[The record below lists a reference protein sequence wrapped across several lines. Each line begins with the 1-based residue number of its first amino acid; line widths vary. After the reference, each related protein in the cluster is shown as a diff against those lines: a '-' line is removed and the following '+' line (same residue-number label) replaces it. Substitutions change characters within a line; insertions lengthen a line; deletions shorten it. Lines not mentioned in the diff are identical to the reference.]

1 MKEDRRVSLTTKG
14 NKKAM
19 LLTQLVTLT
28 GSQEEKLN
36 CEQLLP
42 ELEKIAKKL
51 EIDWAVELSANI
63 EYSTLAVSRTYEKE
77 IGNYEFS
84 SIEKAAKDF
93 LSAVDKLK
101 LRKEEPECP
110 SHEDS
115 EEEMTIK
122 QFIEKLLHDLELP
135 KEDADHVIGAQIM
148 CMGPKSLPFPL
159 PWGELGYDTLKEM
172 CELYLAAHENN

>member
-14 NKKAM
+14 NKKVM
-19 LLTQLVTLT
+19 SLTQLVTLT

-36 CEQLLP
+36 CKQLLP

-63 EYSTLAVSRTYEKE
+63 EYGTLAVSRTYEKE

-93 LSAVDKLK
+93 LSDVDKLK
-101 LRKEEPECP
+101 LPKPEPECP
-110 SHEDS
+110 NHDNAAQVNAEKLAFVDSLIED
-115 EEEMTIK
+115 EEEIRKNFRGIDIMAPYKGMPFAESICSMTLDTW
-122 QFIEKLLHDLELP
+122 FELLKTYSVFHHGD
-135 KEDADHVIGAQIM
+135 
-148 CMGPKSLPFPL
+148 
-159 PWGELGYDTLKEM
+159 
-172 CELYLAAHENN
+172 N